1 MNLLSNIKGNKKG
14 RKKCVGDERKTRKK
28 VGPLLSKIMTHNTK
42 VLHLD
47 LF

>member
-1 MNLLSNIKGNKKG
+1 MVCNIKGNKKG
-14 RKKCVGDERKTRKK
+14 RKKRAGNERKTRKN
-28 VGPLLSKIMTHNTK
+28 GRPLLNKIVTHNTK